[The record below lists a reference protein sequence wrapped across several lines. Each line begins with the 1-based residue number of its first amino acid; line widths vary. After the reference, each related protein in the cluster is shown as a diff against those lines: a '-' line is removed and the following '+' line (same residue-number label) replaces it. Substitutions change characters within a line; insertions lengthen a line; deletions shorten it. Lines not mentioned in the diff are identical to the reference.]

1 MKLLVIDDHPLIRE
15 AVSHVAARLDPSAHV
30 HAVADAEA
38 GFELVDRD
46 PAIELLVLDL
56 HLRGLSGVAA
66 IRAWRHRHP
75 ALPVVVLSGD
85 ESRATVLAAMEA
97 GAAGFIP
104 KSSSNEV
111 MLSALH
117 LVLSGGRYLPPQL
130 LNAMPAPQPPRL
142 SSRQQE
148 ILHMLAAGKTNKC
161 ICAELGLAE
170 RTVKAHITEVLRIL
184 GVHSRTQAA
193 LVAVRMGLDQTPPPP
208 SP

>member
-1 MKLLVIDDHPLIRE
+1 
-15 AVSHVAARLDPSAHV
+15 
-30 HAVADAEA
+30 
-38 GFELVDRD
+38 
-46 PAIELLVLDL
+46 
-56 HLRGLSGVAA
+56 
-66 IRAWRHRHP
+66 
-75 ALPVVVLSGD
+75 
-85 ESRATVLAAMEA
+85 
-97 GAAGFIP
+97 
-104 KSSSNEV
+104 